1 MKKYYRI
8 SPRGFANEDII
19 LSAET
24 PTDTAYCEKLVAKYT
39 NDPSAW
45 GERITRKEA
54 ERITA
59 ANRRAYR
66 TGEANSNNPAG
77 ATEIISVAEYRRE
90 Y

>member
-1 MKKYYRI
+1 MKSYYRI
-8 SPRGFANEDII
+8 SPRGFANEDTI

-24 PTDTAYCEKLVAKYT
+24 AAEKIYAGEIVSRLT

-59 ANRRAYR
+59 ANRAAYCK
-66 TGEANSNNPAG
+66 GEANSNNPAG
-77 ATEIISVAEYRRE
+77 ATEITTVRDYMRQF
-90 Y
+90 

>member
-8 SPRGFANEDII
+8 SPRGFANEDTI
-19 LSAET
+19 LGAET
-24 PTDTAYCEKLVAKYT
+24 PAEVAFCEKLVTKYT

-54 ERITA
+54 DRITA
-59 ANRRAYR
+59 ANRKAYR

-77 ATEIISVAEYRRE
+77 ATEITTVKEYT
-90 Y
+90 YQF